1 MKFTINWLKEH
12 LDTKLDDQ
20 KIIDKLTS
28 IGLEVESFESQSS
41 ELDKFIV
48 AKIIK
53 AEKHPNADRLKLC
66 DVDIGQNEKVK
77 VVCGAPNAK
86 NDLLTVYAPPGATIP
101 KSQTKLSVSKIRGVT
116 SYGMLC
122 SESELKLSNES
133 EGIITLSSKK
143 YSKQVGKKYFVNKN
157 QKVVDLSITPNRADC
172 LGVRGIAR
180 DLAAAGAGKLKNKN
194 KSKINF
200 SGLNKIKVKITN
212 DKNQGCT
219 KFGSLLIKGIKNTE
233 SPKWLK
239 EKILSLGQ
247 KPISAVVDVT
257 NYVMMDLNRPLH
269 AYDAD
274 KIDKGIIVRNS
285 KKGES
290 FEALDNKKY
299 VLGDNMCVIS
309 DASGVLGLGGIIGGV
324 RSGTELNTKNILL
337 ESAYFKPKS
346 IRSTSKI
353 LNLDT
358 DAKYRF
364 ERGIDPNSIEE
375 GLIKAAELIQNI
387 CGGTISKIN
396 ITKKEKSNHRAIKF
410 PIDLFNNTTGF
421 KVEVREMTKI
431 LSDLGFLV
439 KKNKKELNLKVPS
452 WRPDILQP
460 IDIVEEIVRIKGY
473 DRIKTELP
481 EKTRNKQT
489 LNPHQKLFHFLQ
501 RSVASKGYY
510 ETVTWSFTDSKIN
523 ELFKEEKPEVKIVN
537 PISSDLN
544 VLRSSIFSNLIFYLK
559 KNLDRDVKDISL
571 FEIGPIFSGKK
582 PGQQEIVI
590 SAIKSGMISRLNWI
604 EKERKVDVF
613 DAKRDVMQTLIETG
627 LDDKNFH
634 IKSNAPNYYHPG
646 KSGAIYQDS
655 KSDKPIAFFGEI
667 HPNINQKLQVKTEA
681 LILFEIFL
689 DRIELHKNK
698 LKDQKNKY
706 EYSDFQKSER
716 DFAFIIDKNLN
727 VQELVKIIYKIDN
740 NLIKNVKVF
749 DLYEGENI
757 PSDKKSIA
765 LNVTIQSLQKSLN
778 DKDLEKINNLIISTV
793 ESKTGAKIRS

>member
-12 LDTKLDDQ
+12 LDTKFDDK

-101 KSQTKLSVSKIRGVT
+101 KSQTKLTVSKIRGVT

-133 EGIITLSSKK
+133 EGIINLSPKK
-143 YSKQVGKKYFVNKN
+143 YSKQVGKKYFINKN

-180 DLAAAGAGKLKNKN
+180 DLAAAGAGKLKNNN

-200 SGLNKIKVKITN
+200 SGLNKITVKITS
-212 DKNQGCT
+212 DKSQGCT

-274 KIDKGIIVRNS
+274 KINKGIIVRNS
-285 KKGES
+285 KNGES
-290 FEALDNKKY
+290 FEALDNKTY

-452 WRPDILQP
+452 WRQDILQP

-523 ELFKEEKPEVKIVN
+523 ELFKEEKSEVKIVN

-559 KNLDRDVKDISL
+559 KNLDRDAKDVSL

-655 KSDKPIAFFGEI
+655 KSEKPIAFFGEI

-716 DFAFIIDKNLN
+716 DFAFIIDKDLN

>member
-12 LDTKLDDQ
+12 LDTKIDDQ
-20 KIIDKLTS
+20 KIIEKLTS
-28 IGLEVESFESQSS
+28 IGLEVESFESQPS

-86 NDLLTVYAPPGATIP
+86 NDLLTVYAPPGTIIP

-133 EGIITLSSKK
+133 EGIINLSPKK

-194 KSKINF
+194 KSKINL

-274 KIDKGIIVRNS
+274 KINKGIIVRNS

-309 DASGVLGLGGIIGGV
+309 DTSGVLGLGGIIGGV

-387 CGGTISKIN
+387 CGGIISKIN
-396 ITKKEKSNHRAIKF
+396 ITKKEKSNHKAIKF

-613 DAKRDVMQTLIETG
+613 DAKRDVIQTLIETG

-634 IKSNAPNYYHPG
+634 INSNAPNYYHPG

-757 PSDKKSIA
+757 PSNKKSIA

>member
-133 EGIITLSSKK
+133 EGIITLSPTK
-143 YSKQVGKKYFVNKN
+143 YSKQVGKKYFINKN

-274 KIDKGIIVRNS
+274 KINKGIIVRNS

-396 ITKKEKSNHRAIKF
+396 ITKKEKSNNTAIKF

-489 LNPHQKLFHFLQ
+489 LNAHQKLFHFLQ

-634 IKSNAPNYYHPG
+634 INSNAPNYYHPG

-655 KSDKPIAFFGEI
+655 KSNNPVAFFGEI
-667 HPNINQKLQVKTEA
+667 HPNINQKLQIKTEA
-681 LILFEIFL
+681 IILFEIFL
-689 DRIELHKNK
+689 DKIELNKNK

>member
-101 KSQTKLSVSKIRGVT
+101 KSQTKLSVSKIRGIT

-133 EGIITLSSKK
+133 EGIITLSPTK
-143 YSKQVGKKYFVNKN
+143 YSKQVGKKYFINKN

-180 DLAAAGAGKLKNKN
+180 DLAAAGAGKLKNNN

-200 SGLNKIKVKITN
+200 SGLNKITVKITS
-212 DKNQGCT
+212 DKSQGCT

-274 KIDKGIIVRNS
+274 KINKGIIVRNS

-559 KNLDRDVKDISL
+559 KNLDRDAKDVSL

-667 HPNINQKLQVKTEA
+667 HPNINQKLQVKTES

>member
-133 EGIITLSSKK
+133 EGIINLSPKK
-143 YSKQVGKKYFVNKN
+143 YSKQVGKKYFINKN

-274 KIDKGIIVRNS
+274 KINKGIIVRNS

-667 HPNINQKLQVKTEA
+667 HPNINQKLQIKTEA

>member
-12 LDTKLDDQ
+12 LDTKIDDQ

-133 EGIITLSSKK
+133 EGIINLSPKK
-143 YSKQVGKKYFVNKN
+143 YSKQVGKKYFINKN

-274 KIDKGIIVRNS
+274 KINKGIIVRNS

-396 ITKKEKSNHRAIKF
+396 ITKKEKSNHRSIKF

-489 LNPHQKLFHFLQ
+489 LNAHQKLFHFLQ

-559 KNLDRDVKDISL
+559 KNLDRDAKDVSL

-667 HPNINQKLQVKTEA
+667 HPNINQKLQIKTEA

>member
-1 MKFTINWLKEH
+1 
-12 LDTKLDDQ
+12 
-20 KIIDKLTS
+20 
-28 IGLEVESFESQSS
+28 
-41 ELDKFIV
+41 
-48 AKIIK
+48 
-53 AEKHPNADRLKLC
+53 
-66 DVDIGQNEKVK
+66 
-77 VVCGAPNAK
+77 
-86 NDLLTVYAPPGATIP
+86 
-101 KSQTKLSVSKIRGVT
+101 
-116 SYGMLC
+116 
-122 SESELKLSNES
+122 
-133 EGIITLSSKK
+133 
-143 YSKQVGKKYFVNKN
+143 
-157 QKVVDLSITPNRADC
+157 
-172 LGVRGIAR
+172 
-180 DLAAAGAGKLKNKN
+180 
-194 KSKINF
+194 
-200 SGLNKIKVKITN
+200 
-212 DKNQGCT
+212 
-219 KFGSLLIKGIKNTE
+219 
-233 SPKWLK
+233 
-239 EKILSLGQ
+239 
-247 KPISAVVDVT
+247 
-257 NYVMMDLNRPLH
+257 
-269 AYDAD
+269 
-274 KIDKGIIVRNS
+274 
-285 KKGES
+285 
-290 FEALDNKKY
+290 
-299 VLGDNMCVIS
+299 
-309 DASGVLGLGGIIGGV
+309 
-324 RSGTELNTKNILL
+324 
-337 ESAYFKPKS
+337 
-346 IRSTSKI
+346 
-353 LNLDT
+353 
-358 DAKYRF
+358 
-364 ERGIDPNSIEE
+364 
-375 GLIKAAELIQNI
+375 
-387 CGGTISKIN
+387 
-396 ITKKEKSNHRAIKF
+396 
-410 PIDLFNNTTGF
+410 
-421 KVEVREMTKI
+421 MTKI

-559 KNLDRDVKDISL
+559 KNLDRDAKDVSL

-667 HPNINQKLQVKTEA
+667 HPNINQKLQVKTES

>member
-28 IGLEVESFESQSS
+28 IGLEVESFENQSS

-101 KSQTKLSVSKIRGVT
+101 KSQTKLSVSKIRGIT

-133 EGIITLSSKK
+133 EGIINLSPKK
-143 YSKQVGKKYFVNKN
+143 YSKQVGKKYFINKN

-180 DLAAAGAGKLKNKN
+180 DLAAARTGKLKNKN

-274 KIDKGIIVRNS
+274 KINKGIIVRNS

-421 KVEVREMTKI
+421 KVEVMEMIKI
-431 LSDLGFLV
+431 LSYLGFLV

-559 KNLDRDVKDISL
+559 KNLDRDAKDVSL

>member
-101 KSQTKLSVSKIRGVT
+101 KSQTKLSVSKIRGIT

-133 EGIITLSSKK
+133 EGIINLSPKK

-239 EKILSLGQ
+239 QKILSLGQ

-274 KIDKGIIVRNS
+274 KINKGIIVRNS

-523 ELFKEEKPEVKIVN
+523 ELFKEEKPELKIVN

-667 HPNINQKLQVKTEA
+667 HPNINQKLQIKTEA

-689 DRIELHKNK
+689 DKIELHKNK

>member
-48 AKIIK
+48 AKIIN

-66 DVDIGQNEKVK
+66 DVDIGQKEKVK

-86 NDLLTVYAPPGATIP
+86 DDLLTVYAPPGATIP

-122 SESELKLSNES
+122 SESELKLSSES
-133 EGIITLSSKK
+133 EGIITLSPTK
-143 YSKQVGKKYFVNKN
+143 YIKQVGKKYFVNKN

-299 VLGDNMCVIS
+299 VLDDNMCVIS
-309 DASGVLGLGGIIGGV
+309 DASGILGLGGIIGGV

-346 IRSTSKI
+346 IRYTSKI

-396 ITKKEKSNHRAIKF
+396 ITKKEKSNYRAFKF

-421 KVEVREMTKI
+421 KVEIREMARI

-481 EKTRNKQT
+481 EKTRDKQT

-523 ELFKEEKPEVKIVN
+523 ELFKEDKPEVKIVN

-634 IKSNAPNYYHPG
+634 INSNVPNYYHPG

-655 KSDKPIAFFGEI
+655 KSNKPIAFFGEI

-689 DRIELHKNK
+689 DKIELHKNK

-765 LNVTIQSLQKSLN
+765 LNVTIHSLQKSLN

>member
-133 EGIITLSSKK
+133 EGIINLSPKK

-431 LSDLGFLV
+431 LLDLGFLV
-439 KKNKKELNLKVPS
+439 KKNKKELNLKVPT

-634 IKSNAPNYYHPG
+634 INSNAPNYYHPG

-655 KSDKPIAFFGEI
+655 KSNYPIAFFGEI
-667 HPNINQKLQVKTEA
+667 HPNINQKLQIKTEA

>member
-133 EGIITLSSKK
+133 EGIINLSPKK
-143 YSKQVGKKYFVNKN
+143 YSKQVGKKYFINKN

-274 KIDKGIIVRNS
+274 KINKGIIVRNS

-559 KNLDRDVKDISL
+559 KNLDRDAKDISL

>member
-12 LDTKLDDQ
+12 LDTKIDDQ

-133 EGIITLSSKK
+133 EGIINLSPKK
-143 YSKQVGKKYFVNKN
+143 YSKQVGKKYFINKN

-274 KIDKGIIVRNS
+274 KINKGIIVRNS

-655 KSDKPIAFFGEI
+655 KSNYPIAFFGEI
-667 HPNINQKLQVKTEA
+667 HPNINQKLQIKTEA

-689 DRIELHKNK
+689 DKIELHKNK

>member
-1 MKFTINWLKEH
+1 MKFTKDWLDVH
-12 LDTKLDDQ
+12 LKTNKSESQIIQKLN
-20 KIIDKLTS
+20 S
-28 IGLEVESFESQSS
+28 IGLEVEKVEPVKN
-41 ELDKFIV
+41 ELSDFIV

-53 AEKHPNADRLKLC
+53 ANKHPNADRLKLC
-66 DVDIGQNEKVK
+66 DVDIGKKDTLK
-77 VVCGAPNAK
+77 VVCGAPNAR
-86 NDLLTVYAPPGATIP
+86 DGLLTIYAPPGSVIP
-101 KSQTKLSVSKIRGVT
+101 KNGMKLEVSKIRGET

-133 EGIITLSSKK
+133 EGIIDLNDKYKTKIGKSFFGEKK
-143 YSKQVGKKYFVNKN
+143 GKNVIE
-157 QKVVDLSITPNRADC
+157 LSITPNRPDC

-180 DLAAAGAGKLKNKN
+180 DLSASNFGKLKEPRKSKVKKNIKHNLKIKIEKNKN
-194 KSKINF
+194 QACSI
-200 SGLNKIKVKITN
+200 
-212 DKNQGCT
+212 
-219 KFGSLLIKGIKNTE
+219 FGSCIIKNIKNTE

-274 KIDKGIIVRNS
+274 KINKGIIVRNS

-559 KNLDRDVKDISL
+559 KNLDRDAKDVSL

>member
-12 LDTKLDDQ
+12 LDTKIDDQ

-133 EGIITLSSKK
+133 EGIINLSLKK

-274 KIDKGIIVRNS
+274 KINKGIIVRNS

-396 ITKKEKSNHRAIKF
+396 ITKKEKSNHRSIKF

-559 KNLDRDVKDISL
+559 KNLDRDAKDVSL

-667 HPNINQKLQVKTEA
+667 HPNINQKLQIKTEA

-689 DRIELHKNK
+689 DKIELHKNK

>member
-101 KSQTKLSVSKIRGVT
+101 KSQTKLSVSKIRGIT

-133 EGIITLSSKK
+133 EGIINLSPKK
-143 YSKQVGKKYFVNKN
+143 YSKQVGKKYFINKN

-274 KIDKGIIVRNS
+274 KINKGIIVRNS

-421 KVEVREMTKI
+421 KVEVREMIKI

-559 KNLDRDVKDISL
+559 KNLDRDAKDVSL

-689 DRIELHKNK
+689 DKIELHKNK

>member
-12 LDTKLDDQ
+12 LDTKIDDQ

-101 KSQTKLSVSKIRGVT
+101 KSQTKLSVSKIRGIT

-133 EGIITLSSKK
+133 EGIINLSPKK
-143 YSKQVGKKYFVNKN
+143 YSKQVGKKYFINKN

-274 KIDKGIIVRNS
+274 KINKGIIVRNS

-421 KVEVREMTKI
+421 KVEVREMIKI

-559 KNLDRDVKDISL
+559 KNLDRDAKDVSL

>member
-12 LDTKLDDQ
+12 LDTKHDDQ

-53 AEKHPNADRLKLC
+53 VERHPNADRLKLC

-101 KSQTKLSVSKIRGVT
+101 KSQTKLSVSKIRGAT

-133 EGIITLSSKK
+133 EGIITLSPTK

-180 DLAAAGAGKLKNKN
+180 DLAAAGAGKLKNNN
-194 KSKINF
+194 KIKINF

-219 KFGSLLIKGIKNTE
+219 KFGSLLIKGIKNIE

-257 NYVMMDLNRPLH
+257 NYVMIDLNRPLH

-324 RSGTELNTKNILL
+324 KSGTELNTKNILL

-396 ITKKEKSNHRAIKF
+396 ITKKEKSKDRAIKF
-410 PIDLFNNTTGF
+410 PIDLFNTTTGF

-489 LNPHQKLFHFLQ
+489 LNVHQKLFHFLQ

-523 ELFKEEKPEVKIVN
+523 DLFKEDKTEVKIVN

-613 DAKRDVMQTLIETG
+613 DAKRDVIQTLIETG
-627 LDDKNFH
+627 LDDKKFH
-634 IKSNAPNYYHPG
+634 INSNAPNYYHPG

-655 KSDKPIAFFGEI
+655 KSNKPIAFFGEI
-667 HPNINQKLQVKTEA
+667 HPNINQKLQIKTEA

-689 DRIELHKNK
+689 DKIELHKNK

-727 VQELVKIIYKIDN
+727 VQELVKIIYKIDI
-740 NLIKNVKVF
+740 NLIKSVKVF

-765 LNVTIQSLQKSLN
+765 LNVTIQSSQKSLN

-793 ESKTGAKIRS
+793 ESNTGAKIRS